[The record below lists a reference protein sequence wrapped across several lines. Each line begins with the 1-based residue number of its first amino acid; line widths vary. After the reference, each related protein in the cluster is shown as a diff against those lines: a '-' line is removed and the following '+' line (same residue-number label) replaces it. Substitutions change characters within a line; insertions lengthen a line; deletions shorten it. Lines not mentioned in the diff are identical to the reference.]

1 MGRSMSPHVSC
12 DKMMNIS
19 STMSATSP
27 LPKSSLPTATR
38 GQNFVTP
45 PTAQADVRL
54 RRRLSDKDKERRLVR
69 RSSSKRKDKE
79 NGGGTGSGKTA
90 KESGNGS
97 DSPAKTTSGSDLTIS
112 SGNQVISGGNQ
123 SISGGNQSISGGNQV
138 ISGGNTVSS
147 SLDLALTDPYTL
159 VPDHHQCSS
168 ASHGGV
174 GTNICSPSS
183 EENSGSNQNPDN
195 NRSAVVAALKRT
207 SSAETGSSTIPSTS
221 VSGGIVSGLP
231 VDSGSLP
238 VQNTISGNSGN
249 PVSNNNHSLLCR
261 TRSEDAASS
270 SNEVSEAALTRS
282 LPRI

>member
-1 MGRSMSPHVSC
+1 M
-12 DKMMNIS
+12 
-19 STMSATSP
+19 
-27 LPKSSLPTATR
+27 
-38 GQNFVTP
+38 TP

-79 NGGGTGSGKTA
+79 NGGGGTGKTA

-97 DSPAKTTSGSDLTIS
+97 DSPAKTTSGSDLT
-112 SGNQVISGGNQ
+112 
-123 SISGGNQSISGGNQV
+123 ISGGNQV

-159 VPDHHQCSS
+159 VPDHHQYSS
-168 ASHGGV
+168 ATHGG

-183 EENSGSNQNPDN
+183 EENSGSNNPDN
-195 NRSAVVAALKRT
+195 NRSVVALKRT

-221 VSGGIVSGLP
+221 VSGGIVGLP

-238 VQNTISGNSGN
+238 VQTISVSGSGN
-249 PVSNNNHSLLCR
+249 VSNNNHSLLCR

>member
-1 MGRSMSPHVSC
+1 M
-12 DKMMNIS
+12 
-19 STMSATSP
+19 
-27 LPKSSLPTATR
+27 
-38 GQNFVTP
+38 TP

-79 NGGGTGSGKTA
+79 NGGGGTGKTA

-97 DSPAKTTSGSDLTIS
+97 DSPAKTTSGSDLTGSGNQSIS
-112 SGNQVISGGNQ
+112 GGNQVISGGNQ
-123 SISGGNQSISGGNQV
+123 S

-159 VPDHHQCSS
+159 VPDHHQYSS
-168 ASHGGV
+168 ASHGVG

-195 NRSAVVAALKRT
+195 NRSGVVALKRT

-221 VSGGIVSGLP
+221 VSGGIVGLP

-238 VQNTISGNSGN
+238 VQTISVSGSGN
-249 PVSNNNHSLLCR
+249 VSNNNHSLLCR

>member
-1 MGRSMSPHVSC
+1 M
-12 DKMMNIS
+12 
-19 STMSATSP
+19 
-27 LPKSSLPTATR
+27 
-38 GQNFVTP
+38 TP

-79 NGGGTGSGKTA
+79 NGGGGTGKTV
-90 KESGNGS
+90 KESENGS
-97 DSPAKTTSGSDLTIS
+97 DSPAKTTSGSDLT
-112 SGNQVISGGNQ
+112 GNQ
-123 SISGGNQSISGGNQV
+123 SISGGNQS

-159 VPDHHQCSS
+159 VPDHHQYSL
-168 ASHGGV
+168 AHGG

-183 EENSGSNQNPDN
+183 EENSGSNNPDN
-195 NRSAVVAALKRT
+195 NRTVVTLKRT

-221 VSGGIVSGLP
+221 VSGGIARLP

-238 VQNTISGNSGN
+238 VQTISVSGSGS
-249 PVSNNNHSLLCR
+249 VSNNNHSLLCR

>member
-1 MGRSMSPHVSC
+1 M
-12 DKMMNIS
+12 KIYIFN
-19 STMSATSP
+19 
-27 LPKSSLPTATR
+27 L

-123 SISGGNQSISGGNQV
+123 SISGGNQV
-138 ISGGNTVSS
+138 ISGGNTLSS

-159 VPDHHQCSS
+159 VPDHHQYSS

-183 EENSGSNQNPDN
+183 EENSGSNPDN
-195 NRSAVVAALKRT
+195 NRSVVALKRT

>member
-1 MGRSMSPHVSC
+1 M
-12 DKMMNIS
+12 
-19 STMSATSP
+19 
-27 LPKSSLPTATR
+27 
-38 GQNFVTP
+38 TP

-112 SGNQVISGGNQ
+112 GGNQSISSGNQV
-123 SISGGNQSISGGNQV
+123 ISGGNQSISGGNQV
-138 ISGGNTVSS
+138 ISGGNTLSS

-159 VPDHHQCSS
+159 VPDHHQYSS

-183 EENSGSNQNPDN
+183 EENSGSNPDN
-195 NRSAVVAALKRT
+195 NRSVVALKRT

-221 VSGGIVSGLP
+221 VSGGIVGLP

-238 VQNTISGNSGN
+238 VQTISVSGSGN
-249 PVSNNNHSLLCR
+249 VSNNNHSLLCR

>member
-1 MGRSMSPHVSC
+1 M
-12 DKMMNIS
+12 
-19 STMSATSP
+19 
-27 LPKSSLPTATR
+27 
-38 GQNFVTP
+38 TP

-123 SISGGNQSISGGNQV
+123 SISSGNQVISGGNQSISGGNQS

-159 VPDHHQCSS
+159 VPDHHQYSS

-221 VSGGIVSGLP
+221 VSGGIVGLP

-238 VQNTISGNSGN
+238 VQTISVSGSGN
-249 PVSNNNHSLLCR
+249 VSNNNHSLLCR

>member
-1 MGRSMSPHVSC
+1 M
-12 DKMMNIS
+12 
-19 STMSATSP
+19 TT
-27 LPKSSLPTATR
+27 
-38 GQNFVTP
+38 

-79 NGGGTGSGKTA
+79 NGGGGTGKNA

-97 DSPAKTTSGSDLTIS
+97 DSPAKTTSGSDLTGS
-112 SGNQVISGGNQ
+112 GNQ
-123 SISGGNQSISGGNQV
+123 SISGGNQS

-159 VPDHHQCSS
+159 VPDHHQYSS
-168 ASHGGV
+168 ATHGGV

-195 NRSAVVAALKRT
+195 NRSAAVVALKRT

-231 VDSGSLP
+231 VYSGSLP
-238 VQNTISGNSGN
+238 VQNTIYGNSGN

>member
-1 MGRSMSPHVSC
+1 M
-12 DKMMNIS
+12 
-19 STMSATSP
+19 TS
-27 LPKSSLPTATR
+27 LKKFIIFLFLNL

-79 NGGGTGSGKTA
+79 NGGGGSGKTA

-97 DSPAKTTSGSDLTIS
+97 DSPAKTTSGSDLTGSGNQSIS
-112 SGNQVISGGNQ
+112 GGNQVISGGNQ
-123 SISGGNQSISGGNQV
+123 S

-159 VPDHHQCSS
+159 VPDHHQYSS

-195 NRSAVVAALKRT
+195 NRSAVVALKRT

-221 VSGGIVSGLP
+221 VSGGIVGLP

-238 VQNTISGNSGN
+238 VQTISVSGSGN
-249 PVSNNNHSLLCR
+249 VSNNNHSLLCR

>member
-1 MGRSMSPHVSC
+1 M
-12 DKMMNIS
+12 
-19 STMSATSP
+19 
-27 LPKSSLPTATR
+27 
-38 GQNFVTP
+38 TP

-79 NGGGTGSGKTA
+79 NGGGGTGKTA

-123 SISGGNQSISGGNQV
+123 SISGGNQSISGGN
-138 ISGGNTVSS
+138 TVSS

-159 VPDHHQCSS
+159 VPDHHQYSS
-168 ASHGGV
+168 ASHGVG

-207 SSAETGSSTIPSTS
+207 SSVETGSSTIPSTS

>member
-1 MGRSMSPHVSC
+1 MG
-12 DKMMNIS
+12 
-19 STMSATSP
+19 
-27 LPKSSLPTATR
+27 
-38 GQNFVTP
+38 
-45 PTAQADVRL
+45 

-112 SGNQVISGGNQ
+112 SGNQF
-123 SISGGNQSISGGNQV
+123 ISGGNQSISGGNQV

-159 VPDHHQCSS
+159 VPDHHQYSS

-195 NRSAVVAALKRT
+195 NRSVVVAALKRT
-207 SSAETGSSTIPSTS
+207 SSVET
-221 VSGGIVSGLP
+221 
-231 VDSGSLP
+231 
-238 VQNTISGNSGN
+238 
-249 PVSNNNHSLLCR
+249 
-261 TRSEDAASS
+261 
-270 SNEVSEAALTRS
+270 
-282 LPRI
+282 

>member
-1 MGRSMSPHVSC
+1 
-12 DKMMNIS
+12 MNFLIHMT
-19 STMSATSP
+19 STINIFLNKHRYLEFIHSFVC
-27 LPKSSLPTATR
+27 LFFL

-112 SGNQVISGGNQ
+112 GGNQV
-123 SISGGNQSISGGNQV
+123 ISGGNQV

-147 SLDLALTDPYTL
+147 SLDLVLTDPYTL
-159 VPDHHQCSS
+159 VPDHHQYSS
-168 ASHGGV
+168 ASHGVG

-195 NRSAVVAALKRT
+195 NRSAIVALKRT

-221 VSGGIVSGLP
+221 VSGGIVGLP

-238 VQNTISGNSGN
+238 VQTISGSGN
-249 PVSNNNHSLLCR
+249 VSNNNHSLLCR

>member
-1 MGRSMSPHVSC
+1 M
-12 DKMMNIS
+12 
-19 STMSATSP
+19 
-27 LPKSSLPTATR
+27 
-38 GQNFVTP
+38 TP

-79 NGGGTGSGKTA
+79 NGGGGTGKTA

-97 DSPAKTTSGSDLTIS
+97 DSPAKTTSGSDLTGSGNQSIS
-112 SGNQVISGGNQ
+112 GGNQVISGGNQ
-123 SISGGNQSISGGNQV
+123 SISGGNQVISGGNQS

-159 VPDHHQCSS
+159 VPDHHQYSS
-168 ASHGGV
+168 ATHGGV

-195 NRSAVVAALKRT
+195 NRSAVVALKRT

-221 VSGGIVSGLP
+221 GSGGIVGLLP
-231 VDSGSLP
+231 ADSGSLP
-238 VQNTISGNSGN
+238 VQTISGNSGN
-249 PVSNNNHSLLCR
+249 VSNNNHSLLCR

>member
-1 MGRSMSPHVSC
+1 M
-12 DKMMNIS
+12 
-19 STMSATSP
+19 
-27 LPKSSLPTATR
+27 
-38 GQNFVTP
+38 TP

-79 NGGGTGSGKTA
+79 NGGGGTGKTA

-97 DSPAKTTSGSDLTIS
+97 DSPAKTTSGSDLTGSGNQSIS
-112 SGNQVISGGNQ
+112 GGNQVISGGNQ
-123 SISGGNQSISGGNQV
+123 S

-159 VPDHHQCSS
+159 VPDHHQYSS
-168 ASHGGV
+168 ATHGGV

-195 NRSAVVAALKRT
+195 NRSAAVVALKRT

-221 VSGGIVSGLP
+221 GSGGNIGLLP
-231 VDSGSLP
+231 ADSGSLP
-238 VQNTISGNSGN
+238 VQTISGSGN
-249 PVSNNNHSLLCR
+249 VSNNNHSLLCR

>member
-1 MGRSMSPHVSC
+1 MG
-12 DKMMNIS
+12 
-19 STMSATSP
+19 
-27 LPKSSLPTATR
+27 
-38 GQNFVTP
+38 
-45 PTAQADVRL
+45 
-54 RRRLSDKDKERRLVR
+54 
-69 RSSSKRKDKE
+69 
-79 NGGGTGSGKTA
+79 
-90 KESGNGS
+90 
-97 DSPAKTTSGSDLTIS
+97 PAKTTSGSDLTIS
-112 SGNQVISGGNQ
+112 SGNQVISGGN
-123 SISGGNQSISGGNQV
+123 N
-138 ISGGNTVSS
+138 VSS

-159 VPDHHQCSS
+159 VPDHHQYSS

-195 NRSAVVAALKRT
+195 NRSAVVALKRT

-221 VSGGIVSGLP
+221 VSGGIVGLP

-238 VQNTISGNSGN
+238 VQTISVSGSGN
-249 PVSNNNHSLLCR
+249 VSNNNHSLLCR

>member
-1 MGRSMSPHVSC
+1 M
-12 DKMMNIS
+12 
-19 STMSATSP
+19 
-27 LPKSSLPTATR
+27 
-38 GQNFVTP
+38 TP

-79 NGGGTGSGKTA
+79 NGGGGTGKTA

-97 DSPAKTTSGSDLTIS
+97 DSPAKTTSGSDLT
-112 SGNQVISGGNQ
+112 
-123 SISGGNQSISGGNQV
+123 GGNQSISGGNQV
-138 ISGGNTVSS
+138 ISGGNQSISGGNTVSS

-159 VPDHHQCSS
+159 VPDHHQYSS
-168 ASHGGV
+168 APGG

-183 EENSGSNQNPDN
+183 EENSGSNNPDN
-195 NRSAVVAALKRT
+195 NRSVVALKRT
-207 SSAETGSSTIPSTS
+207 SSAEIGSSTIPSTS
-221 VSGGIVSGLP
+221 VSGGIVGLP

-238 VQNTISGNSGN
+238 VQTISVSGSGN
-249 PVSNNNHSLLCR
+249 VSNNNHSLLCR

>member
-1 MGRSMSPHVSC
+1 M
-12 DKMMNIS
+12 
-19 STMSATSP
+19 TT
-27 LPKSSLPTATR
+27 
-38 GQNFVTP
+38 

-79 NGGGTGSGKTA
+79 NGGGGTGKTA

-97 DSPAKTTSGSDLTIS
+97 DSPAKTTSGSDLTGSGNQSIS
-112 SGNQVISGGNQ
+112 GGNQVISGGNQ
-123 SISGGNQSISGGNQV
+123 S

-159 VPDHHQCSS
+159 VPDHHQYSS
-168 ASHGGV
+168 ATHGGV

-195 NRSAVVAALKRT
+195 NRSAAVVALKRT
-207 SSAETGSSTIPSTS
+207 SSAETGSSSIPSTS
-221 VSGGIVSGLP
+221 VSGGIVGLP

-238 VQNTISGNSGN
+238 VQTISGNSGN

>member
-1 MGRSMSPHVSC
+1 MFINRNFAQLLIH
-12 DKMMNIS
+12 KYIS
-19 STMSATSP
+19 FMKIYIFN
-27 LPKSSLPTATR
+27 L

-79 NGGGTGSGKTA
+79 NGGGGTGKTA

-112 SGNQVISGGNQ
+112 GGNQVISGGNQ
-123 SISGGNQSISGGNQV
+123 S

-159 VPDHHQCSS
+159 VPDHHQYSS
-168 ASHGGV
+168 ASHGVG

-183 EENSGSNQNPDN
+183 EENSGSNPDN
-195 NRSAVVAALKRT
+195 NRSVVALKRT

-221 VSGGIVSGLP
+221 VSGGIVGLP

>member
-1 MGRSMSPHVSC
+1 LIKNVF
-12 DKMMNIS
+12 IY
-19 STMSATSP
+19 
-27 LPKSSLPTATR
+27 LFFL

-79 NGGGTGSGKTA
+79 NGGGGTGNTA

-97 DSPAKTTSGSDLTIS
+97 DSPAKTTSGSDLTGNQS
-112 SGNQVISGGNQ
+112 LSGGNQVISGGNQ
-123 SISGGNQSISGGNQV
+123 SISGGNQS

-159 VPDHHQCSS
+159 VPDHHQNSL
-168 ASHGGV
+168 AHGGG
-174 GTNICSPSS
+174 GTTICSPSS
-183 EENSGSNQNPDN
+183 EENSGSNNPDT
-195 NRSAVVAALKRT
+195 NRSVVALKRT

-221 VSGGIVSGLP
+221 VSGGMTGLP
-231 VDSGSLP
+231 VDSGSLL
-238 VQNTISGNSGN
+238 VQTISVSGSGN
-249 PVSNNNHSLLCR
+249 VSNNNHSLLCR

>member
-1 MGRSMSPHVSC
+1 M
-12 DKMMNIS
+12 
-19 STMSATSP
+19 
-27 LPKSSLPTATR
+27 
-38 GQNFVTP
+38 TP

-79 NGGGTGSGKTA
+79 NGGGGTGKTA

-97 DSPAKTTSGSDLTIS
+97 DSPAKTTSGSDLT
-112 SGNQVISGGNQ
+112 
-123 SISGGNQSISGGNQV
+123 GGNQSISGGNQV
-138 ISGGNTVSS
+138 ISGGNQSISGGNTVSS

-159 VPDHHQCSS
+159 VPDHHQYSS
-168 ASHGGV
+168 ATHGG

-183 EENSGSNQNPDN
+183 EENSGSNNPDN
-195 NRSAVVAALKRT
+195 NRSVVALKRT

-221 VSGGIVSGLP
+221 VSGGIVGFP

-238 VQNTISGNSGN
+238 VQTISVSGSGN
-249 PVSNNNHSLLCR
+249 VSNNNHSLLCR

>member
-1 MGRSMSPHVSC
+1 MG
-12 DKMMNIS
+12 
-19 STMSATSP
+19 
-27 LPKSSLPTATR
+27 
-38 GQNFVTP
+38 
-45 PTAQADVRL
+45 
-54 RRRLSDKDKERRLVR
+54 
-69 RSSSKRKDKE
+69 
-79 NGGGTGSGKTA
+79 
-90 KESGNGS
+90 
-97 DSPAKTTSGSDLTIS
+97 PAKTTSGSDLTIS
-112 SGNQVISGGNQ
+112 S
-123 SISGGNQSISGGNQV
+123 GNQV

-174 GTNICSPSS
+174 GTNICGPSS

-231 VDSGSLP
+231 VDSGPLP
-238 VQNTISGNSGN
+238 VQTISGNSGN

>member
-1 MGRSMSPHVSC
+1 M
-12 DKMMNIS
+12 
-19 STMSATSP
+19 TS
-27 LPKSSLPTATR
+27 LVYKKHSQFFFFFNL

-79 NGGGTGSGKTA
+79 NGGGGTGKTA

-97 DSPAKTTSGSDLTIS
+97 DSPAKTTSGSDLTGS
-112 SGNQVISGGNQ
+112 
-123 SISGGNQSISGGNQV
+123 GNQSISGGNQV
-138 ISGGNTVSS
+138 ISGGNQSISCGNTVSS

-159 VPDHHQCSS
+159 VPDHHQYSS

-195 NRSAVVAALKRT
+195 NRSAVVALKRT

-221 VSGGIVSGLP
+221 VSGGIVGLP

-238 VQNTISGNSGN
+238 VQTISVSGSGN
-249 PVSNNNHSLLCR
+249 VSNNNHSLLCR

>member
-1 MGRSMSPHVSC
+1 M
-12 DKMMNIS
+12 
-19 STMSATSP
+19 
-27 LPKSSLPTATR
+27 
-38 GQNFVTP
+38 TP

-112 SGNQVISGGNQ
+112 
-123 SISGGNQSISGGNQV
+123 GGNQV
-138 ISGGNTVSS
+138 ISGGNTLSS

-159 VPDHHQCSS
+159 VPDHHQYSS

-183 EENSGSNQNPDN
+183 EENSGSNPDN
-195 NRSAVVAALKRT
+195 NRSVVALKRT

-221 VSGGIVSGLP
+221 VSGGIVGLP

-238 VQNTISGNSGN
+238 VQTISVSGSGN
-249 PVSNNNHSLLCR
+249 VSNNNHSLLCR

>member
-54 RRRLSDKDKERRLVR
+54 RR
-69 RSSSKRKDKE
+69 SSSKRKDKE
-79 NGGGTGSGKTA
+79 NGGGGSGKTA

-112 SGNQVISGGNQ
+112 GGNQVISGGNQ
-123 SISGGNQSISGGNQV
+123 SISGGNN
-138 ISGGNTVSS
+138 VSS

-159 VPDHHQCSS
+159 VPDHHQYSS
-168 ASHGGV
+168 ASHGVG

-195 NRSAVVAALKRT
+195 NRSGVVALKRT

-221 VSGGIVSGLP
+221 VSGGIVGLP

-238 VQNTISGNSGN
+238 VQTISGSGN
-249 PVSNNNHSLLCR
+249 VSNNNHSLLCR

-270 SNEVSEAALTRS
+270 SNKVSEAALTRS
-282 LPRI
+282 

>member
-1 MGRSMSPHVSC
+1 MKIFIKNFFFFFF
-12 DKMMNIS
+12 D
-19 STMSATSP
+19 
-27 LPKSSLPTATR
+27 L

-112 SGNQVISGGNQ
+112 GGNQSISSGNQVISGGNQ
-123 SISGGNQSISGGNQV
+123 S

-159 VPDHHQCSS
+159 VPDHHQYSS

-183 EENSGSNQNPDN
+183 EENSGSNPDN
-195 NRSAVVAALKRT
+195 NRSVVALKRT

-221 VSGGIVSGLP
+221 VSGGIVGLP

-238 VQNTISGNSGN
+238 VQTISVSGSGN
-249 PVSNNNHSLLCR
+249 VSNNNHSLLCR

>member
-1 MGRSMSPHVSC
+1 MGSIPQTA
-12 DKMMNIS
+12 
-19 STMSATSP
+19 STPTASATS
-27 LPKSSLPTATR
+27 R
-38 GQNFVTP
+38 GSGPNN
-45 PTAQADVRL
+45 ARL

-79 NGGGTGSGKTA
+79 NGGGGTGKTA

-112 SGNQVISGGNQ
+112 GGNQVISGGNQ
-123 SISGGNQSISGGNQV
+123 SISV
-138 ISGGNTVSS
+138 GNTVSS

-159 VPDHHQCSS
+159 VPDHHQYSS
-168 ASHGGV
+168 ASHGV
-174 GTNICSPSS
+174 GGANICSPSS

-195 NRSAVVAALKRT
+195 NRSAVVALKRT
-207 SSAETGSSTIPSTS
+207 SSDETGSSTIPSTS
-221 VSGGIVSGLP
+221 VSGGIVGLP

-238 VQNTISGNSGN
+238 VQTISVSGSGN
-249 PVSNNNHSLLCR
+249 VSNNNHSLLCR

>member
-1 MGRSMSPHVSC
+1 M
-12 DKMMNIS
+12 
-19 STMSATSP
+19 
-27 LPKSSLPTATR
+27 
-38 GQNFVTP
+38 TP

-79 NGGGTGSGKTA
+79 NGGGGTGKTA

-97 DSPAKTTSGSDLTIS
+97 DSPAKTTSGSDLTGSGNQSIS
-112 SGNQVISGGNQ
+112 GGNQVISGGNQ
-123 SISGGNQSISGGNQV
+123 S

-159 VPDHHQCSS
+159 VPDHHQYSS

-195 NRSAVVAALKRT
+195 NRSAVVALKRT

-221 VSGGIVSGLP
+221 VSGGIVGLP

-238 VQNTISGNSGN
+238 VQTISVSGSGN
-249 PVSNNNHSLLCR
+249 VSNNNHSLLCR

>member
-1 MGRSMSPHVSC
+1 MPRLG
-12 DKMMNIS
+12 KYYFLFFLN
-19 STMSATSP
+19 
-27 LPKSSLPTATR
+27 L

-79 NGGGTGSGKTA
+79 NGGGGTGKTA

-97 DSPAKTTSGSDLTIS
+97 DSPAKTTSGSDLT
-112 SGNQVISGGNQ
+112 GGNQ
-123 SISGGNQSISGGNQV
+123 SISGGNQS

-159 VPDHHQCSS
+159 VPDHHQYSS
-168 ASHGGV
+168 AHGG

-183 EENSGSNQNPDN
+183 EENSGSNNPDN
-195 NRSAVVAALKRT
+195 NRSVVALKRT
-207 SSAETGSSTIPSTS
+207 SSADTGSSTIPSTS
-221 VSGGIVSGLP
+221 VSGGIVGLP

-238 VQNTISGNSGN
+238 VQAISVSGSGN
-249 PVSNNNHSLLCR
+249 VSNNNHSLLCR

>member
-1 MGRSMSPHVSC
+1 M
-12 DKMMNIS
+12 
-19 STMSATSP
+19 TS
-27 LPKSSLPTATR
+27 LKNMHFFFLNL

-79 NGGGTGSGKTA
+79 NGGGGSGKTA

-112 SGNQVISGGNQ
+112 GGNQVISGGNQ
-123 SISGGNQSISGGNQV
+123 S

-159 VPDHHQCSS
+159 VPDHHQYSS
-168 ASHGGV
+168 AHGG

-183 EENSGSNQNPDN
+183 EENSGSNNPDN
-195 NRSAVVAALKRT
+195 NRSVVALKRT
-207 SSAETGSSTIPSTS
+207 SSADTGSSTIPSTS
-221 VSGGIVSGLP
+221 VSGGIVGLP

-238 VQNTISGNSGN
+238 VQTISVSGSGN
-249 PVSNNNHSLLCR
+249 VSNNNHSLLCR

>member
-1 MGRSMSPHVSC
+1 M
-12 DKMMNIS
+12 
-19 STMSATSP
+19 
-27 LPKSSLPTATR
+27 
-38 GQNFVTP
+38 TP

-112 SGNQVISGGNQ
+112 GGNQVISGGNQ
-123 SISGGNQSISGGNQV
+123 S

-159 VPDHHQCSS
+159 VPDHHQYSS
-168 ASHGGV
+168 ASHGVG

-195 NRSAVVAALKRT
+195 NRSGVVALKRT

>member
-1 MGRSMSPHVSC
+1 
-12 DKMMNIS
+12 
-19 STMSATSP
+19 MSATSP

-79 NGGGTGSGKTA
+79 NGGGGSGKTA

-97 DSPAKTTSGSDLTIS
+97 DSPANTTSGSDLT
-112 SGNQVISGGNQ
+112 GGNQ
-123 SISGGNQSISGGNQV
+123 SISGGNQS

-159 VPDHHQCSS
+159 VPDHHQYSS
-168 ASHGGV
+168 ASHGVVG

-195 NRSAVVAALKRT
+195 NRSAVVALKRT

-221 VSGGIVSGLP
+221 VSGGIVGLP

-238 VQNTISGNSGN
+238 VQNISGSGN
-249 PVSNNNHSLLCR
+249 VSNNNHSLLCR

-270 SNEVSEAALTRS
+270 SNEGSEAALTRS

>member
-1 MGRSMSPHVSC
+1 MF
-12 DKMMNIS
+12 
-19 STMSATSP
+19 TF
-27 LPKSSLPTATR
+27 L

-79 NGGGTGSGKTA
+79 NGGGGTGNTA

-97 DSPAKTTSGSDLTIS
+97 DSPAKTTSGSDLTGNQSIS
-112 SGNQVISGGNQ
+112 GGNQVISGGNQ
-123 SISGGNQSISGGNQV
+123 S

-159 VPDHHQCSS
+159 VPDHHQNSL
-168 ASHGGV
+168 AHGGG
-174 GTNICSPSS
+174 GTTICSPSS
-183 EENSGSNQNPDN
+183 EENSGSNNPDT
-195 NRSAVVAALKRT
+195 NRSVVALKRT

-221 VSGGIVSGLP
+221 VSGGMTGLP

-238 VQNTISGNSGN
+238 VQTNSVSGSGN
-249 PVSNNNHSLLCR
+249 VSNNNHSLLCR

>member
-1 MGRSMSPHVSC
+1 M
-12 DKMMNIS
+12 
-19 STMSATSP
+19 TT
-27 LPKSSLPTATR
+27 
-38 GQNFVTP
+38 

-79 NGGGTGSGKTA
+79 NGGGGTGKNA

-97 DSPAKTTSGSDLTIS
+97 DSPAKTTSGSDLTGS
-112 SGNQVISGGNQ
+112 GNQ
-123 SISGGNQSISGGNQV
+123 SISGGNQS

-159 VPDHHQCSS
+159 VPDHHQYSS
-168 ASHGGV
+168 ATHGGV

-195 NRSAVVAALKRT
+195 NRSAAVVALKRT
-207 SSAETGSSTIPSTS
+207 SSAETGSSSIPSTS
-221 VSGGIVSGLP
+221 VSGGIVGLP

-238 VQNTISGNSGN
+238 VQTISVSGSGN
-249 PVSNNNHSLLCR
+249 VSNNNHSLLCR

>member
-1 MGRSMSPHVSC
+1 M
-12 DKMMNIS
+12 
-19 STMSATSP
+19 
-27 LPKSSLPTATR
+27 
-38 GQNFVTP
+38 TP

-112 SGNQVISGGNQ
+112 GGNQVISGGNQ
-123 SISGGNQSISGGNQV
+123 S

-159 VPDHHQCSS
+159 VPDHHQYSS
-168 ASHGGV
+168 ASHGVG

-183 EENSGSNQNPDN
+183 EENSGSNPDN

-221 VSGGIVSGLP
+221 VSGGIVGLP

-238 VQNTISGNSGN
+238 VQTISGSGN
-249 PVSNNNHSLLCR
+249 VSNNNHSLLCR

>member
-1 MGRSMSPHVSC
+1 
-12 DKMMNIS
+12 
-19 STMSATSP
+19 
-27 LPKSSLPTATR
+27 
-38 GQNFVTP
+38 VTP

-79 NGGGTGSGKTA
+79 NGGGGTGKTA

-97 DSPAKTTSGSDLTIS
+97 DSPAKTTSGSDMTGSGNQSIS
-112 SGNQVISGGNQ
+112 GGNQVISGGNQ
-123 SISGGNQSISGGNQV
+123 S

-159 VPDHHQCSS
+159 VPDHHQYSS
-168 ASHGGV
+168 ATHGGV

-221 VSGGIVSGLP
+221 GSGGTVGLLP
-231 VDSGSLP
+231 ADSGSLP
-238 VQNTISGNSGN
+238 VQTISGSGN
-249 PVSNNNHSLLCR
+249 VSNNNHSLLCR

>member
-1 MGRSMSPHVSC
+1 M
-12 DKMMNIS
+12 
-19 STMSATSP
+19 
-27 LPKSSLPTATR
+27 
-38 GQNFVTP
+38 TP

-79 NGGGTGSGKTA
+79 NGGGGTGKTV
-90 KESGNGS
+90 KESENGS
-97 DSPAKTTSGSDLTIS
+97 DSPAKTTSGSDLT
-112 SGNQVISGGNQ
+112 GNQ
-123 SISGGNQSISGGNQV
+123 SISGGNQS

-159 VPDHHQCSS
+159 VPDHHQYSL
-168 ASHGGV
+168 AHGG

-183 EENSGSNQNPDN
+183 EENSGSNNPDN
-195 NRSAVVAALKRT
+195 NRTVVALKRT

-221 VSGGIVSGLP
+221 VSGGIVGLP

-238 VQNTISGNSGN
+238 VQTISVSGSGN
-249 PVSNNNHSLLCR
+249 VSNNNHSLLCR